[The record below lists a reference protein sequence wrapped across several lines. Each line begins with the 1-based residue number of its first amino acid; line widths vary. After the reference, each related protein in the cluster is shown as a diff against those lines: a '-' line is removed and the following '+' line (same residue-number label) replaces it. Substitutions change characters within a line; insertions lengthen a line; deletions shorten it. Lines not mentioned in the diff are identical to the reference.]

1 MIKKILKVIAALLV
15 TLVLLFV
22 VVAKFSAIE
31 SRYECKGTII
41 SNGITRPTLVY
52 IKLNEYRWW
61 VGLWSDSDGSL
72 NLEVPNE
79 FVDYF
84 GHLKEVGDLLQIFDH
99 SKNLV
104 GSYSRL
110 SGTLALQTDLGFI
123 DGTCVKIEKR

>member
-1 MIKKILKVIAALLV
+1 MIKKLLKIAAALLV
-15 TLVLLFV
+15 VPVLLY
-22 VVAKFSAIE
+22 VVAVNFSAIE

-41 SNGITRPTLVY
+41 SNGITRPTVVY
-52 IKLNEYRWW
+52 VKLNEYRWW

-72 NLEVPNE
+72 NLEIPNE

-84 GHLKEVGDLLQIFDH
+84 GDLKEVGDQLQVFDH

-110 SGTLALQTDLGFI
+110 SGTLALKTSRGFI